1 MTLAGLSIRRPVA
14 TTMVMISIMFIGL
27 MAMFTMKSELLPNMD
42 IPVVTVTTTWSGAV
56 AEDVET
62 QITKKIEEI
71 LPNVEGIDKISSTSS
86 FEQSQ
91 IVIEFNFG
99 IDADE
104 KTTEIQRELSKITND
119 LPDDADT
126 PVARKVEAG
135 AGNLTMVMMFS
146 APNRGELS
154 TFIDEYLKPKF
165 ESLTGIGQVNVF
177 GNPDKQLQIQF
188 DSDKLAAYNL
198 SPVELYNLIS
208 MSSKNLPLGTVKT
221 GNKN

>member
-42 IPVVTVTTTWSGAV
+42 IPVVTVTTTWNGAV

-99 IDADE
+99 IDADD

-119 LPDDADT
+119 LPDDAD
-126 PVARKVEAG
+126 K
-135 AGNLTMVMMFS
+135 
-146 APNRGELS
+146 
-154 TFIDEYLKPKF
+154 
-165 ESLTGIGQVNVF
+165 IGRAHV
-177 GNPDKQLQIQF
+177 
-188 DSDKLAAYNL
+188 
-198 SPVELYNLIS
+198 
-208 MSSKNLPLGTVKT
+208 
-221 GNKN
+221 

>member
-42 IPVVTVTTTWSGAV
+42 IPVVTVTTTWNGAV

-99 IDADE
+99 IDADD

-146 APNRGELS
+146 V
-154 TFIDEYLKPKF
+154 FIF
-165 ESLTGIGQVNVF
+165 
-177 GNPDKQLQIQF
+177 
-188 DSDKLAAYNL
+188 
-198 SPVELYNLIS
+198 
-208 MSSKNLPLGTVKT
+208 
-221 GNKN
+221 